1 MKRSNDNAIIADYYH
16 KAAPLRLKQSI
27 NQPSKIYQKY
37 STNIIRRTVYLGNLP
52 SNSVKLHPD
61 NTCAF
66 ISFMNAILAK
76 AFYDEAMTKQIF
88 YEGQKLYVSCGRPS
102 AVPLGVQLA
111 VDENNA
117 SHLAEYGY
125 IDTIQIIR
133 GKKIGLVHFLNISSA
148 IRAVKS
154 LPLKYAYKEVKVDYA
169 KDRCEIYMQNTLL
182 QSFGNN
188 ATLKAAHNPYPN
200 VMSTTHNHYFNDVST
215 TCNPYLNDVSTTCNP
230 YLNNVSTHDHN
241 FNAMHQL
248 IIIILMLCHLQA
260 FYFTKDIIPI
270 KINTPYL

>member
-1 MKRSNDNAIIADYYH
+1 HDNTKKARYNPNHSSDNVFLTR
-16 KAAPLRLKQSI
+16 AAPLRLKQSI
-27 NQPSKIYQKY
+27 NRPSKIYQKY

-52 SNSVKLHPD
+52 SNVEVYKLINQIKVGPLESVKLHPD

-117 SHLAEYGY
+117 SHLAEYGN

-154 LPLKYAYKEVKVDYA
+154 LPSKYAYKEVKVDYA

-200 VMSTTHNHYFNDVST
+200 VMSTTHNHYFNGVD
-215 TCNPYLNDVSTTCNP
+215 NL
-230 YLNNVSTHDHN
+230 
-241 FNAMHQL
+241 
-248 IIIILMLCHLQA
+248 
-260 FYFTKDIIPI
+260 
-270 KINTPYL
+270 